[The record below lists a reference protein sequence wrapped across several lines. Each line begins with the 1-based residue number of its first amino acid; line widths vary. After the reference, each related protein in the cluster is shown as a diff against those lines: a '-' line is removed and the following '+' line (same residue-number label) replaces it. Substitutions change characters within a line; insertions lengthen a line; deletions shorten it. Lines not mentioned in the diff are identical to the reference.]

1 MRSYLITYRKKRRR
15 EDALV
20 EMPTTVKLLD
30 WISKNAHLCSIIMI
44 QVIES

>member
-1 MRSYLITYRKKRRR
+1 MRTYLITYRKKRRR
-15 EDALV
+15 QDDLV

-30 WISKNAHLCSIIMI
+30 WISKNAHLCSDILI